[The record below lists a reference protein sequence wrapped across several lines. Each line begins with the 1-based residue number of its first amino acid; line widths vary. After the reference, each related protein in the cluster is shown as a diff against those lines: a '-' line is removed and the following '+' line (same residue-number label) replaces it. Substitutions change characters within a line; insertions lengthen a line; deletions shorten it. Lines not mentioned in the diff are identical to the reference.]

1 MKLTSVKY
9 LIQVIRIKMNKSKID
24 RKYSYEKLV
33 TKQKSTAR
41 SNIVWSYEIRAS
53 KKKKLRKSLSAF
65 N

>member
-41 SNIVWSYEIRAS
+41 SNIVWSYEIRSS